1 VGRRSTN
8 RNRRRKDNDVSDYTS
23 ILTERD
29 GAVLTITM
37 NRPDVLNA
45 FDEAMPRELKQ
56 AFDAAADDPEV
67 RCLILTGAGR
77 GFNAGADLAG
87 VLAMYDEPG
96 GPHLGRLVRERYI
109 PMVMAVRSIE
119 KPVIAALN
127 GVAAGAGSSLALA
140 CDLRIASERAS
151 FVQAFVRI
159 GLIPDTG
166 GTLLLPL
173 LVGPARA
180 AELAFG
186 GGRVDAQRALE
197 IGLVERVVPPDEL
210 MPAALAWAQELAA
223 LPTTAIG
230 LTKRAFNRAFLSR
243 FQEQLELE
251 ADLMQE
257 AGQTL
262 DHREG
267 VTAFMEKRPPVY
279 VGR

>member
-1 VGRRSTN
+1 
-8 RNRRRKDNDVSDYTS
+8 
-23 ILTERD
+23 
-29 GAVLTITM
+29 
-37 NRPDVLNA
+37 
-45 FDEAMPRELKQ
+45 
-56 AFDAAADDPEV
+56 
-67 RCLILTGAGR
+67 
-77 GFNAGADLAG
+77 
-87 VLAMYDEPG
+87 MYDEPG

-197 IGLVERVVPPDEL
+197 IGLVERVVAPDEL